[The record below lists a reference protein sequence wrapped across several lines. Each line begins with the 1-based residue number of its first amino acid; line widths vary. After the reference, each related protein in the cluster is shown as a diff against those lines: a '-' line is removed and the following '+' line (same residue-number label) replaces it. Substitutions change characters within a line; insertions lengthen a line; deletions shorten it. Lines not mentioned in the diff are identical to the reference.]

1 MSDYL
6 NLNRFIFNDECP
18 DFTAE
23 EVLSGLG
30 LPTEVIEKGDYRRE
44 FDAIKKE
51 ARELIRLTA
60 GAVYFKMPDNSVPPV
75 TSGPGVVGVILTLGT
90 AITGRSDEFLAQGE
104 YRKSM
109 ILNEISDFC
118 LITYEKM
125 IRERLIVLSK
135 RKGMGLLRMY
145 EGQEIPVS
153 ELQYV
158 WNALMAD
165 KNLGVYITRESTLYP
180 VKTSCFIMKILD
192 DADL

>member
-60 GAVYFKMPDNSVPPV
+60 GAAYFKMPDNSVPPV

-90 AITGRSDEFLAQGE
+90 AVTGRSDEFLAQGE

-125 IRERLIVLSK
+125 IRERLVVLSK

-145 EGQEIPVS
+145 EGQDIPVS

-180 VKTSCFIMKILD
+180 VKTSCFIMKIQD

>member
-30 LPTEVIEKGDYRRE
+30 LPMEVIEKGDYRRE

-75 TSGPGVVGVILTLGT
+75 TSGPGVMGVILTLGT
-90 AITGRSDEFLAQGE
+90 AVTGRSDEFLAQGE

-145 EGQEIPVS
+145 EGQDIPVS

-180 VKTSCFIMKILD
+180 VKTSCFIMKIQD

>member
-75 TSGPGVVGVILTLGT
+75 PSGPGVVGVILTLGT
-90 AITGRSDEFLAQGE
+90 AVTGRSDEFLAQGE

-125 IRERLIVLSK
+125 IRERLMVLSK

-145 EGQEIPVS
+145 EDQDIPVS

-180 VKTSCFIMKILD
+180 VKTSCFIMKIQD

>member
-30 LPTEVIEKGDYRRE
+30 LPTEVIEKGDYRQE

-51 ARELIRLTA
+51 ARELIRMTA
-60 GAVYFKMPDNSVPPV
+60 GAVYFKMPDSSVPPV
-75 TSGPGVVGVILTLGT
+75 PSGPGVVGVILTLGT
-90 AITGRSDEFLAQGE
+90 AVTGRSDEYLAQGE

-118 LITYEKM
+118 LITYEEM

-145 EGQEIPVS
+145 EGQDIPVS

-165 KNLGVYITRESTLYP
+165 KNLGVHITRESTLYP
-180 VKTSCFIMKILD
+180 VKTSCFIMKVQD
-192 DADL
+192 DGEL

>member
-60 GAVYFKMPDNSVPPV
+60 GAAYFKMPDNSVPPV

-90 AITGRSDEFLAQGE
+90 AVTGRSDEFLAQGE

-145 EGQEIPVS
+145 EGQDIPVS

-180 VKTSCFIMKILD
+180 VKTSCFIMKIQD

>member
-30 LPTEVIEKGDYRRE
+30 LPTEVIERGDYRRE

-90 AITGRSDEFLAQGE
+90 AVTGRSDEFLAQGE

-145 EGQEIPVS
+145 EGQDIPVS

-180 VKTSCFIMKILD
+180 VKTSCFIMKIQD